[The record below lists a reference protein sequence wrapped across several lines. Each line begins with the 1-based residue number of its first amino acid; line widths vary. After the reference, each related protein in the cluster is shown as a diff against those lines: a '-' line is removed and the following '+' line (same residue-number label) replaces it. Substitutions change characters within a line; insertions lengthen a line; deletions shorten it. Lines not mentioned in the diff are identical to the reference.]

1 MGTRCSAGSREAATA
16 HLRAHRSGGRTGA
29 INLFEGVRDD
39 WGYCLAKHIAVLG
52 VIATLLLNWI
62 ADEAKAWLPWCARR
76 FFDLSVRLLPASE
89 RERYS
94 EEWRGHIESFPGA
107 GLTSAQFVLAALEI
121 RAFLMKEALLYRWMK
136 YRTHTAV
143 IGLLAYCW
151 LNVQMARIF
160 GTQKPVTREYS
171 VENSNLAIAALVIL
185 IAFVMIERSREPQPT
200 GMA

>member
-1 MGTRCSAGSREAATA
+1 MGTRCSTGSREAATA
-16 HLRAHRSGGRTGA
+16 DVCAHGSGGRAGA

-52 VIATLLLNWI
+52 VITTLLLNWI

-107 GLTSAQFVLAALEI
+107 GLASAQFVLAALEI
-121 RAFLMKEALLYRWMK
+121 RAFLIKGALLQRWMK
-136 YRTHTAV
+136 YRTRTAV
-143 IGLLAYCW
+143 MGLLAYCW

-160 GTQKPVTREYS
+160 GTQKPVAHEDS
-171 VENSNLAIAALVIL
+171 AENSNLAIAVLVIL
-185 IAFVMIERSREPQPT
+185 IAFVLMERSPEPQPT

>member
-1 MGTRCSAGSREAATA
+1 MGARCSAGSREAATA

-62 ADEAKAWLPWCARR
+62 SDEAKAWLPWCARR
-76 FFDLSVRLLPASE
+76 FFDLSVRLLPVSE

-94 EEWRGHIESFPGA
+94 EEWRAHIESFPGA

-121 RAFLMKEALLYRWMK
+121 RAFVIKQALLQRWIK

-160 GTQKPVTREYS
+160 GTQKPVAREYS
-171 VENSNLAIAALVIL
+171 VENSNLVIAVIVIV
-185 IAFVMIERSREPQPT
+185 IAFVLIERSSEPRPA
-200 GMA
+200 GLA

>member
-1 MGTRCSAGSREAATA
+1 MGTWCSTGSREAATA
-16 HLRAHRSGGRTGA
+16 HLRAHRSGGRTGT

-94 EEWRGHIESFPGA
+94 EEWRAHIESFPGA
-107 GLTSAQFVLAALEI
+107 GLTLAQFVLAALEI
-121 RAFLMKEALLYRWMK
+121 RAFVIKQALLQRWMK

-143 IGLLAYCW
+143 IGFLAYCW

-160 GTQKPVTREYS
+160 GTQKPVARGYP
-171 VENSNLAIAALVIL
+171 VENSNLAIAILVVL
-185 IAFVMIERSREPQPT
+185 IAFVMIERSHEPQPT
-200 GMA
+200 GIA

>member
-1 MGTRCSAGSREAATA
+1 MGTGCSTGSREAATA
-16 HLRAHRSGGRTGA
+16 HVRAHRSGERTGA

-76 FFDLSVRLLPASE
+76 FFDLSVRLLPTSE

-107 GLTSAQFVLAALEI
+107 GLASAQFVLAALGI
-121 RAFLMKEALLYRWMK
+121 RTFLMKEALMRRWMK
-136 YRTHTAV
+136 YRTRTAL
-143 IGLLAYCW
+143 IILFAYCW
-151 LNVQMARIF
+151 LNLQMARIF
-160 GTQKPVTREYS
+160 GTQKPVTSEYS
-171 VENSNLAIAALVIL
+171 VENSNLVIAVIVIV
-185 IAFVMIERSREPQPT
+185 IAFVLIERSPEPRPT
-200 GMA
+200 GIA